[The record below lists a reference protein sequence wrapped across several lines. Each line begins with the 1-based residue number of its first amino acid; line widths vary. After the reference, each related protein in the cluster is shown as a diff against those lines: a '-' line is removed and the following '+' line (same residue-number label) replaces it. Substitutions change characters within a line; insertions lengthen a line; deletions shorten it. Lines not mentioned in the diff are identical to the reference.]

1 MASTSTPTFDEL
13 RKSIAAGRYA
23 PVYLLHGEEG
33 YYIDR
38 LLEEFDKIL
47 PSDEKEFNQ
56 YTLYATQTEPS
67 AIIDICRRVPMMA
80 QRQVVIVK
88 EAQGARADA
97 INRLAPY
104 IASPVASTVL
114 VVAFRGAQAKGKDLL
129 AAVRNGGGVLFESKK
144 ITEYNAP
151 AAIGNYL
158 RSKGLTADPKSL
170 EMLRDFIGTDLTRLH
185 NEIDKLA
192 TLLPSGAAVTPEVI
206 ERNIGIS
213 REYNSFELVD
223 ALAEKNAAKAF
234 RILAYFRT
242 HTKEA
247 PVVLVASSVF
257 NFFADVLTGHYAAD
271 RSADGIASELGLRNS
286 FAAKRILKGMSNYSP
301 VKTVEIISA
310 IRRFDAMSKG
320 VDSRQNEHQLLYD
333 LVYHILTAP
342 GRL

>member
-129 AAVRNGGGVLFESKK
+129 AAVRNGGGVLFE
-144 ITEYNAP
+144 
-151 AAIGNYL
+151 
-158 RSKGLTADPKSL
+158 
-170 EMLRDFIGTDLTRLH
+170 FIGTDLTRLH

-271 RSADGIASELGLRNS
+271 RSADGIANELGLRNS

-310 IRRFDAMSKG
+310 IRCFDAMSKG

>member
-206 ERNIGIS
+206 ERWK
-213 REYNSFELVD
+213 SFPPYD
-223 ALAEKNAAKAF
+223 AS
-234 RILAYFRT
+234 T
-242 HTKEA
+242 
-247 PVVLVASSVF
+247 P
-257 NFFADVLTGHYAAD
+257 
-271 RSADGIASELGLRNS
+271 
-286 FAAKRILKGMSNYSP
+286 
-301 VKTVEIISA
+301 
-310 IRRFDAMSKG
+310 
-320 VDSRQNEHQLLYD
+320 
-333 LVYHILTAP
+333 
-342 GRL
+342 

>member
-129 AAVRNGGGVLFESKK
+129 AAVRKGGGVLFESKK

-206 ERNIGIS
+206 ERNIGVS

-223 ALAEKNAAKAF
+223 AVAARDAAKVF
-234 RILAYFRT
+234 RILAYFRSNP
-242 HTKEA
+242 KA
-247 PVVLVASSVF
+247 VPLVMAAASIF
-257 NFFADVLTGHYAAD
+257 NLFADVLTAYYAAD
-271 RSADGIASELGLRNS
+271 RSDSGLMAELNLRNS
-286 FAAKRILKGMSNYSP
+286 FALKRIRLAMSRYTAAQ
-301 VKTVEIISA
+301 TVEIISA
-310 IRRFDAMSKG
+310 IRNFDVQSKG
-320 VDSRQNEHQLLYD
+320 VGSRQSDQMLFHD
-333 LVYHILTAP
+333 LMYHILSAT

>member
-129 AAVRNGGGVLFESKK
+129 AAVRKGGGVLFESKK

-247 PVVLVASSVF
+247 PIVLVASSVF
-257 NFFADVLTGHYAAD
+257 NFFADVLTGHYD
-271 RSADGIASELGLRNS
+271 VVVTDGFTGTS
-286 FAAKRILKGMSNYSP
+286 FDAKRILKGMSNYSP